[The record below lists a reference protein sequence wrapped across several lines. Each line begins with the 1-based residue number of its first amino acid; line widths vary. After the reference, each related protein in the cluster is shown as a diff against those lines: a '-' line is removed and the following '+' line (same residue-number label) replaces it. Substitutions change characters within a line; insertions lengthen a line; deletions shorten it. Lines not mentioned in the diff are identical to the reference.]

1 MALKYLYSLLE
12 LKAVML
18 ETQFRSGFA
27 ELVRAIC
34 RLEGIAQPK
43 RILQTWTRNMVQNDL
58 ETAQIAQQSVGII
71 SDRTIL
77 ANHPWV
83 DDAENEQKQLEKEQQ
98 AAAEKQPQFQF
109 PPKDGAGDGS
119 SG

>member
-1 MALKYLYSLLE
+1 
-12 LKAVML
+12 
-18 ETQFRSGFA
+18 
-27 ELVRAIC
+27 
-34 RLEGIAQPK
+34 
-43 RILQTWTRNMVQNDL
+43 MVQNDL

-83 DDAENEQKQLEKEQQ
+83 DDAESEQKQLDKEQQ

>member
-1 MALKYLYSLLE
+1 
-12 LKAVML
+12 
-18 ETQFRSGFA
+18 A

-98 AAAEKQPQFQF
+98 AAAEKQPQFRF

>member
-1 MALKYLYSLLE
+1 MKTDELIEVLGRLK
-12 LKAVML
+12 
-18 ETQFRSGFA
+18 
-27 ELVRAIC
+27 
-34 RLEGIAQPK
+34 
-43 RILQTWTRNMVQNDL
+43 VQNDL

-83 DDAENEQKQLEKEQQ
+83 DDAESEQKQLEKEQQ
-98 AAAEKQPQFQF
+98 AAAEKQPQFRF

>member
-1 MALKYLYSLLE
+1 MKPKDQNYSKSRRLKNQI
-12 LKAVML
+12 KAVV
-18 ETQFRSGFA
+18 TNPYNVIV
-27 ELVRAIC
+27 LVA
-34 RLEGIAQPK
+34 
-43 RILQTWTRNMVQNDL
+43 
-58 ETAQIAQQSVGII
+58 IAQQSVGII

-83 DDAENEQKQLEKEQQ
+83 DDAESEQKQLEKEQQ

-109 PPKDGAGDGS
+109 SPKDGVGDGS